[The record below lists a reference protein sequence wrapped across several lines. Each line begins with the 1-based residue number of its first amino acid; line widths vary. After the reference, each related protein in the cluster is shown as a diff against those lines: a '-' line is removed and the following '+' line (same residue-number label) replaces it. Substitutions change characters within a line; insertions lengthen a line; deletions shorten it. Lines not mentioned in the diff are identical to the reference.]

1 MPPGNYGVSVTLRGR
16 FLRTGSGSVTI
27 DAGKTTTATVQVD
40 CQHYGVGSPIG
51 AIDDSPIGGS
61 PIGAIGGGIQVSS
74 VKALLRTPEP
84 INAIQ
89 FFPGCAYIQ

>member
-51 AIDDSPIGGS
+51 AI
-61 PIGAIGGGIQVSS
+61 GGGIQVSS